1 MTDTAPTSQPHRV
14 SPKRL
19 KLVGIIALLVAIGA
33 GGIGV
38 FSRVHADHALK
49 SKADADAIPTVHLV
63 DQKHDDARQQ
73 LVLPGNVQAYYDA
86 PIYARVPGY
95 LKKWYVDIGSPVKAG
110 DVLAEI
116 ETPEIDQQLEQ
127 ARADLATAEAKEKL
141 AKLTAKRWD
150 DMLKSESV
158 SRQEAD
164 EKNGDY
170 EAKAAATTAA
180 KANVDRLQAMASFKR
195 IIAPF
200 DGVVTARRTDIGQL
214 INAGSSS
221 GAELFRVADTRKLR
235 VYVNVPQTYSDEVTK
250 GMTAQLQ
257 FPEKPGKSFPA
268 TVVSTSDAINES
280 SRTMLVQ
287 LEADNSQ
294 GKLVSG
300 SYADVHFDLPAPANV
315 VQLPVTALLFREHGL
330 KVATLGANNQVVLK
344 NITLG
349 RDFGTR
355 VEVIS
360 GLDPNDRVI
369 DSPPDWI
376 AQGDAVHVPTNE
388 LGSDN
393 THTEQAVAKQ

>member
-1 MTDTAPTSQPHRV
+1 M
-14 SPKRL
+14 
-19 KLVGIIALLVAIGA
+19 
-33 GGIGV
+33 
-38 FSRVHADHALK
+38 
-49 SKADADAIPTVHLV
+49 
-63 DQKHDDARQQ
+63 
-73 LVLPGNVQAYYDA
+73 YYDA
-86 PIYARVPGY
+86 PIYARVSGY

-127 ARADLATAEAKEKL
+127 ARADLATAVAKEKL

-170 EAKAAATTAA
+170 EAKAAATVAA

-195 IIAPF
+195 IVAPF

-235 VYVNVPQTYSDEVTK
+235 VYVHVPQTYSDEVTK

-268 TVVSTSDAINES
+268 TVASTSDAINES

-344 NITLG
+344 NIQLG

-360 GLDPNDRVI
+360 GLDPNDRII

-376 AQGDAVHVPTNE
+376 AQGDAVHVPTKE
-388 LGSDN
+388 LTSD
-393 THTEQAVAKQ
+393 TVHAQQAVAAQ